1 MRANLQARLL
11 VWLALIGDDE
21 ARGHVL
27 LSSQGLFC
35 FPDPLCWPIT
45 TLLIIFHFLCVL
57 WVKLSAFENEV
68 GYSRFPVLC
77 RVEMALW
84 MAASV
89 NCSLWLCV
97 FLILLFNL
105 CVHIYQ
111 RGAFQDLKKVPT
123 GRLFS
128 LRLCVHI
135 YVYTLCVPEGSV
147 SGFKNLKILKK
158 SRRRR
163 TFFPPVFTE
172 TRVFQRFF
180 LEG

>member
-111 RGAFQDLKKVPT
+111 RGAFQDLKKSPHGKTFFPPVMCSH
-123 GRLFS
+123 L
-128 LRLCVHI
+128 
-135 YVYTLCVPEGSV
+135 PEGSV

-158 SRRRR
+158 SRRRK